1 MEFTRTG
8 TRDLAG
14 HRRAGLAS
22 VWIAAILIA
31 GTACSPS
38 PETAN
43 TSNASNSAIATNTAP
58 VVDTGEQAYGRAAM
72 RLQIKYTPERTVT
85 GGVAFAVDA
94 PGGPIVITSAHI
106 VATMSKGKK
115 LESVA
120 IVDGVTREP
129 LCRTLGV
136 VWAGTA
142 FEGYDFSKDVTALAV
157 DGLPDSVSRLRLA
170 ADRPALG
177 AKVRILGVPSD
188 GSSAQ
193 IAIDGVVTVATSVR
207 YEIDIDPAV
216 KGRGLAGSAIVLVDS
231 GQVIGVVQA
240 VTAKQGRAFVIA
252 TPSEAFLKL
261 LPTAKPAVQPI
272 SVWTGVP
279 PTKGN

>member
-1 MEFTRTG
+1 MDLKRTG
-8 TRDLAG
+8 TRDLPG
-14 HRRAGLAS
+14 SRRAGLLGLLM
-22 VWIAAILIA
+22 AAIFIA
-31 GTACSPS
+31 GVACSTPR
-38 PETAN
+38 EAGN
-43 TSNASNSAIATNTAP
+43 VGNVSNSTAATNAAP
-58 VVDTGEQAYGRAAM
+58 VVDTGEQAHGRAAM

-106 VATMSKGKK
+106 VATMGKGKK
-115 LESVA
+115 LESVT

-136 VWAGTA
+136 VWAGTS
-142 FEGYDFSKDVTALAV
+142 FEGFDFSKDVTALAV
-157 DGLPDSVSRLRLA
+157 DGLPDSVSRLRLS

-177 AKVRILGVPSD
+177 ARVHILGIPSD
-188 GSSAQ
+188 GSTSQ

-207 YEIDIDPAV
+207 YEVDIDPSV
-216 KGRGLAGSAIVLVDS
+216 KGRGLAGSAIVLVDT

-252 TPSEAFLKL
+252 TPAEAFLKL
-261 LPTAKPAVQPI
+261 LPASKPAVQPI

-279 PTKGN
+279 PPKGA